1 MKKINNDFTIK
12 AISPIDGRYSSQIN
26 EEINNINSE
35 YGLIKKRLFV
45 EIEWLLFLA
54 SLPGIKNK
62 FSINKVEKN
71 FIKNIYSKF
80 STKDALKIK
89 SIEEK
94 INHDVKSIEYYLI
107 EKFNSNKS
115 LKNKKE
121 LIHFCATSED
131 INNISYALMFKENK
145 ILLIK
150 ELNKLIKEIN
160 FLVKKYSN
168 TPMLSRT
175 HGQKAS
181 PTTFGKEMK
190 VFSSRLKKQM
200 ENIDKRKIYAKMNGA
215 VGNYNAHNFVLPN
228 IKWDQETKKFLKKIG
243 LYQNEYT
250 TQIENHDWL
259 AESLNDII
267 IISGILLDFSKDI
280 WIYIMLDYI
289 KQKNISSEVGSSTM
303 PHKVNP
309 INFENAEGNL
319 EILIGI
325 CQTVSKKIISSRL
338 QRDLSDSTVLRN
350 IGLIFA
356 YFHISVTSIQKGMKK
371 IDLNLDKINYDID
384 SSWEILAEPIQTIMR
399 YYKIPNS
406 YDLIKKATRG
416 KPIDQN
422 SLIKIIENSGLDN
435 IAKEKLLKLKPR
447 DYIGLAKKLALKK
460 YNYELL

>member
-26 EEINNINSE
+26 EEINNLNSE

-45 EIEWLLFLA
+45 EIEWLLYLA

-62 FSINKVEKN
+62 FSINKTEKN
-71 FIKNIYSKF
+71 FIKNIYNKF

-89 SIEEK
+89 KIEEK

-107 EKFNSNKS
+107 EKFNLNKS

-131 INNISYALMFKENK
+131 INNISYALIFNENK

-150 ELNKLIKEIN
+150 ELDKIIKEIN

-190 VFSSRLKKQM
+190 VFSARLKKQI

-325 CQTVSKKIISSRL
+325 CQTVSKKLITSRL

-356 YFHISVTSIQKGMKK
+356 YFHISATSIQKGMKK

-435 IAKEKLLKLKPR
+435 TAKEKLLKLKPR
-447 DYIGLAKKLALKK
+447 DYVGLAKKLALKK
-460 YNYELL
+460 I

>member
-12 AISPIDGRYSSQIN
+12 AISPIDGRYSSLIS

-45 EIEWLLFLA
+45 EIEWLLYLA

-62 FSINKVEKN
+62 FSINKTEKN

-89 SIEEK
+89 KIEEK

-131 INNISYALMFKENK
+131 INNISYALMFNENK

-150 ELNKLIKEIN
+150 ELDKLIKEIN
-160 FLVKKYSN
+160 FLAKKYSN

-228 IKWDQETKKFLKKIG
+228 IKWDYETKKFLKKIG
-243 LYQNEYT
+243 LHQNEYT

-289 KQKNISSEVGSSTM
+289 KQKNIASEVGSSTM

-325 CQTVSKKIISSRL
+325 CQTVSKKLITSRL

-356 YFHISVTSIQKGMKK
+356 YFHISAISIQKGMKK

-460 YNYELL
+460 I

>member
-26 EEINNINSE
+26 EEMNNINSE

-107 EKFNSNKS
+107 EKFDSNKS

-160 FLVKKYSN
+160 FLVKKHSN

-289 KQKNISSEVGSSTM
+289 KQKNIPSEVGSSTM

-356 YFHISVTSIQKGMKK
+356 YYHISVTSIQKGMRK

-460 YNYELL
+460 I

>member
-12 AISPIDGRYSSQIN
+12 AISPIDGRYSSLIN

-131 INNISYALMFKENK
+131 INNISYALIFKENK

-150 ELNKLIKEIN
+150 ELDKLIKEIN
-160 FLVKKYSN
+160 FLAKKYSN

-289 KQKNISSEVGSSTM
+289 KQKNISNNQKNRLNT
-303 PHKVNP
+303 
-309 INFENAEGNL
+309 ID
-319 EILIGI
+319 EI
-325 CQTVSKKIISSRL
+325 
-338 QRDLSDSTVLRN
+338 
-350 IGLIFA
+350 
-356 YFHISVTSIQKGMKK
+356 YFK
-371 IDLNLDKINYDID
+371 
-384 SSWEILAEPIQTIMR
+384 
-399 YYKIPNS
+399 
-406 YDLIKKATRG
+406 
-416 KPIDQN
+416 
-422 SLIKIIENSGLDN
+422 
-435 IAKEKLLKLKPR
+435 
-447 DYIGLAKKLALKK
+447 
-460 YNYELL
+460 

>member
-356 YFHISVTSIQKGMKK
+356 YYHISVTSIQKGMRK

-435 IAKEKLLKLKPR
+435 TAKEKLLKLKPR

-460 YNYELL
+460 I

>member
-12 AISPIDGRYSSQIN
+12 AISPIDGRYSSLIS

-45 EIEWLLFLA
+45 EIEWLLYLA

-62 FSINKVEKN
+62 FSINKTEKN

-89 SIEEK
+89 KIEEK

-131 INNISYALMFKENK
+131 INNISYALMFNENK

-150 ELNKLIKEIN
+150 ELDKLIKEIN
-160 FLVKKYSN
+160 FLAKKYSN

-228 IKWDQETKKFLKKIG
+228 IKWDYETKKFLKKMG
-243 LYQNEYT
+243 LHQNEYT

-289 KQKNISSEVGSSTM
+289 KQKNIASEVGSSTM

-325 CQTVSKKIISSRL
+325 CQTVSKKLITSRL

-356 YFHISVTSIQKGMKK
+356 YFHISAISIQKGMKK

-435 IAKEKLLKLKPR
+435 TAKEKLLKLKPR

-460 YNYELL
+460 I

>member
-80 STKDALKIK
+80 SSKDALKIK

-107 EKFNSNKS
+107 EKFDSNKS

-200 ENIDKRKIYAKMNGA
+200 ENIEKRKIYAKMNGA

-356 YFHISVTSIQKGMKK
+356 YYHISVTSIQKGMRK

-460 YNYELL
+460 I

>member
-45 EIEWLLFLA
+45 EIEWLLYLA

-62 FSINKVEKN
+62 FSINKTEKN
-71 FIKNIYSKF
+71 FIKNIYNKF

-89 SIEEK
+89 KIEEK

-107 EKFNSNKS
+107 EKFNLNKS

-131 INNISYALMFKENK
+131 INNISYALIFNENK

-150 ELNKLIKEIN
+150 ELDKIIKEIN

-190 VFSSRLKKQM
+190 VFSARLKKQI

-356 YFHISVTSIQKGMKK
+356 YYHISVTSIQKGMRK

-435 IAKEKLLKLKPR
+435 TAKEKLLKLKPR
-447 DYIGLAKKLALKK
+447 DYVGLAKKLALKK
-460 YNYELL
+460 I

>member
-26 EEINNINSE
+26 KEINNINSE

-107 EKFNSNKS
+107 EKFDSNKS
-115 LKNKKE
+115 LRNKKE

-200 ENIDKRKIYAKMNGA
+200 ENLDKRKIYAKMNGA

-356 YFHISVTSIQKGMKK
+356 YFHISATSIQKGMRK

-460 YNYELL
+460 I

>member
-1 MKKINNDFTIK
+1 MKKINNDFSIK

-131 INNISYALMFKENK
+131 INNISYALIFKENK

-190 VFSSRLKKQM
+190 VFSSRLKKEM
-200 ENIDKRKIYAKMNGA
+200 VNIDKRKIYAKMNGA

-356 YFHISVTSIQKGMKK
+356 YFHISAISIQKGMKK

-435 IAKEKLLKLKPR
+435 TAKEKLLKLKPR

-460 YNYELL
+460 I

>member
-26 EEINNINSE
+26 KEINNINSE

-356 YFHISVTSIQKGMKK
+356 YYHISVTSIQKGMRK

-399 YYKIPNS
+399 FYKIPNS

-435 IAKEKLLKLKPR
+435 TAKEKLLKLKPR

-460 YNYELL
+460 I